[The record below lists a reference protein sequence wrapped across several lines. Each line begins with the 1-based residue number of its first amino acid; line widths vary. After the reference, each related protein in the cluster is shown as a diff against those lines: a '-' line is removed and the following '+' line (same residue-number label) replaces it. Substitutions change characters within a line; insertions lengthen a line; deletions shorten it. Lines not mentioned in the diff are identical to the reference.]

1 VTWPSYDLG
10 MAVLKTYVY
19 ISETK
24 VKMLYDQIE
33 EQERSTSKEVGI
45 DIKFFKAGI
54 KTDVAPRTTLIS
66 KLNRVMDVLTDGA
79 QIGSLQQ
86 PKQYVSGAMKMKWGT
101 TGYDMALFVGK
112 VAGTI
117 VLLGGSEVHLIG
129 ESGVPEG
136 SLEAPRARP
145 TSAMPP
151 IFRHMR
157 ELAKTLKAQEGAGSR
172 TTSASSSGGALGSVE
187 SVEERQELIEN
198 SLLVA
203 DKFRAPTQALEFVAR
218 QYVLGKSEAAPRT
231 KVLIGSPIYVA
242 LAE

>member
-1 VTWPSYDLG
+1 MLG
-10 MAVLKTYVY
+10 MAILKTYVY

-33 EQERSTSKEVGI
+33 EQDRSTSKEVGI

-66 KLNRVMDVLTDGA
+66 KLNRVMDVLTHGA
-79 QIGSLQQ
+79 QIGSLQE

-136 SLEAPRARP
+136 SLEAPRARRP

-151 IFRHMR
+151 IFRHMS
-157 ELAKTLKAQEGAGSR
+157 ELARTLRAQEGAGST
-172 TTSASSSGGALGSVE
+172 TTSASSSGVALGSVE
-187 SVEERQELIEN
+187 SVGERQELIEN

-203 DKFRAPTQALEFVAR
+203 DKFRAPTQELEFVAR
-218 QYVLGKSEAAPRT
+218 QYVLGKSEAAPRR